1 MKPEEVVYYNNLYDF
16 YGELLTEKQRKYFED
31 YYFSNL
37 SLGEMAENYGISRNA
52 AFKQLQNT
60 LTKLKHY
67 EEILKLQ
74 NKKEKLE
81 EIIKDIDNND
91 LKEKLIDL
99 FW

>member
-1 MKPEEVVYYNNLYDF
+1 MKPEEIVYYNNLYDY

-37 SLGEMAENYGISRNA
+37 SFKEMSENYGISRNA

-67 EEILKLQ
+67 EEILKLYE
-74 NKKEKLE
+74 KKEKLN
-81 EIIKDIDNND
+81 EIVKDIENNE

-99 FW
+99 F

>member
-1 MKPEEVVYYNNLYDF
+1 MKPEEIVYYNNLYDY

-37 SLGEMAENYGISRNA
+37 SFKEMAENYNISRNA

-67 EEILKLQ
+67 EEILKLYE
-74 NKKEKLE
+74 KKEKLN
-81 EIIKDIDNND
+81 EIVKDIDNNE

-99 FW
+99 F

>member
-37 SLGEMAENYGISRNA
+37 SLGEMAENYNISRNA

-81 EIIKDIDNND
+81 EIIKDIDNKD
-91 LKEKLIDL
+91 LKEKLVDL
-99 FW
+99 F

>member
-81 EIIKDIDNND
+81 EIIKDIDNKD
-91 LKEKLIDL
+91 LKEKLVDL

>member
-81 EIIKDIDNND
+81 EIIKDIDNKD
-91 LKEKLIDL
+91 LKEKLVDL
-99 FW
+99 F